1 MPRIELTDRWR
12 VLKSA
17 GFGFRQPVALGELV
31 LPPDHGVD
39 LPRLDEFFQTRLGAA
54 PALPAGEPTSLAAQL
69 LSWAHR
75 LEWAHR
81 VPVFGPGRV
90 LARTAEAERHI
101 YHFVVPYFDPAATRA
116 CLRWVLD
123 AASNLAAAETRLAAL
138 ARQLEAI
145 APKSINTLGILQAA
159 IHRDVPLQHVAGE
172 GYILGH
178 GRKSRWLL
186 SSMTDQTP
194 ALSVKFARA
203 KNVASRVLA
212 LHGLPVAENRQ
223 VGSVEE
229 AIACARQF
237 GFPVVVKPADQ
248 DGGVGVHAGLTSEQ
262 QVRECYEDARK
273 HSNTILLERHVH
285 GRDFRITV
293 LHGTSIKAMERIPG
307 GVTGD
312 GRSDIRQLLH
322 AAASDPVAVHR
333 KNLFGKTLL
342 SLDDEASG
350 LLREAGMTADSVP
363 AAGAFV
369 PLRRRANV
377 SSGGTTRPVMDSIH
391 PDNLRLAERAA
402 AVMRLDVAGID
413 LLLPDAS
420 RSWLD
425 TGGAICEVNAQ
436 PQMGETFSPGLFD
449 NFVAELLG
457 GDGRIPICLVL
468 TDHANADP
476 AIVRRYAEAFASG
489 QPGAVAAGRTVAML
503 DGRRLPT
510 AAASFTQAANAAL
523 HSPEAE
529 RAILLADPVDLLA
542 NGLPGARI
550 DVLVLDF
557 SGDGDIAG
565 KAGMLAALLQP
576 HLAGPC
582 LLMAGDAAA
591 KRLAEALGATDCRE
605 IADAPGQRPERLGTL
620 AAQAIATTGTT

>member
-1 MPRIELTDRWR
+1 ML
-12 VLKSA
+12 
-17 GFGFRQPVALGELV
+17 
-31 LPPDHGVD
+31 
-39 LPRLDEFFQTRLGAA
+39 RLDEFFQTRLGAA
-54 PALPAGEPTSLAAQL
+54 PASSAHEPTALAAQL

-75 LEWAHR
+75 LEQAHR

-90 LARTAEAERHI
+90 LARSAEAERHI
-101 YHFVVPYFDPAATRA
+101 CRFVVPYFDPAATRA
-116 CLRWVLD
+116 CLRWVVD
-123 AASNLAAAETRLAAL
+123 AASDPAAAETRLAAL
-138 ARQLEAI
+138 AKQLEAI
-145 APKSINTLGILQAA
+145 APKSINTFGILQAA
-159 IHRDVPLQHVAGE
+159 IQRGVPLQHVAGE

-178 GRKSRWLL
+178 GHKSRWLL

-203 KNVASRVLA
+203 KHVASRVLA

-223 VGSVEE
+223 VGSAEE
-229 AIACARQF
+229 AVACARQL

-248 DGGVGVHAGLTSEQ
+248 DGGVGVHAGLTTEQ
-262 QVRECYEDARK
+262 QVRECYEEARK

-293 LHGTSIKAMERIPG
+293 LHGTTIKAMERVPG

-322 AAASDPVAVHR
+322 AAASDPVAVRR

-342 SLDDEASG
+342 SLDAEATG
-350 LLREAGMTADSVP
+350 LLRESGMTADSVP

-377 SSGGTTRPVMDSIH
+377 STGGTTRPVMDSIH

-402 AVMRLDVAGID
+402 RIMRLDVAGID
-413 LLLPDAS
+413 LLLPDAG

-425 TGGAICEVNAQ
+425 TGGVICEVNAQ
-436 PQMGETFSPGLFD
+436 PQMGETFAPGLFD
-449 NFVAELLG
+449 NFVTELLG
-457 GDGRIPICLVL
+457 GDGRIPVCLVL

-476 AIVRRYAEAFASG
+476 AIVRRYAETFSSG
-489 QPGAVAAGRTVAML
+489 QPGTVAAGRAFALL
-503 DGRRLPT
+503 DGLPLPT
-510 AAASFTQAANAAL
+510 APSSPMQAANAAL
-523 HSPEAE
+523 NSPEAE
-529 RAILLADPVDLLA
+529 RAILLANPVDLLA
-542 NGLPGARI
+542 NGLPSARI
-550 DVLVLDF
+550 DAIALDF
-557 SGDGDIAG
+557 SSDGDIAG
-565 KAGMLAALLQP
+565 KAGMLAALLQG

-582 LLMAGDAAA
+582 LLMAGDAVA
-591 KRLAEALGATDCRE
+591 KRLAEALDATDCRE
-605 IADAPGQRPERLGTL
+605 VADAPGQRPELLGAL